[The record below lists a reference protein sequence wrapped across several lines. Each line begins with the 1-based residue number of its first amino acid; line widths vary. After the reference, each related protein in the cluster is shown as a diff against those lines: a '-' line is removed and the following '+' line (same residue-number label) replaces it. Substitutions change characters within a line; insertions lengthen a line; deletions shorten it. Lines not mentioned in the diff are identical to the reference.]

1 MVGKLSL
8 QEIATLAIIWEKSG
22 DWEMFSKIWRSWS
35 LTDYPGEL
43 TALIVLFPHPAIV
56 PPVPLPQICLPCK
69 LCTRTIFKMHV
80 WDLANKNCWEYWIEG
95 TFCQDDEIEKQTI
108 HVHSN
113 LYYSLSGLP
122 GKMAYWLLNTG
133 WPFNTEGNFY
143 PMTNWLQSVSTC
155 AYPYLCLKKR
165 KKKTT

>member
-1 MVGKLSL
+1 MTSYRTTNDIICAKNALWFWSTYITHINSSIYYEETFHVNSSSQTMQNTYLKFMVGKLSL

-56 PPVPLPQICLPCK
+56 PPVPLPQISLLCK
-69 LCTRTIFKMHV
+69 PCTRTIFKMHV

-113 LYYSLSGLP
+113 LY
-122 GKMAYWLLNTG
+122 
-133 WPFNTEGNFY
+133 
-143 PMTNWLQSVSTC
+143 
-155 AYPYLCLKKR
+155 
-165 KKKTT
+165 